1 MQKSRSQIALEMY
14 RPRFPFLFQMDSYMH
29 SFHKQLPPDVTD
41 IYNYFSSRGGKYDK
55 ITFFGLQEDLI
66 NFSGSNIIN
75 EEMLDWGLP
84 ILQEHFFNVA
94 GLVNEEGFRSLLRK
108 HKGALPLEIK
118 ALPEGIIVPANTP
131 LFTVHATDPEFQWLA
146 TAVETSLSHNWAT
159 TTAATK
165 GWHDRRLVGS
175 FMLRTGGNTDGL
187 DYKIHDFGQRG
198 SSSDQSAARVGAAY
212 LLNSKGSDTLISLPW
227 LMAYYNTEKVW
238 SNSIAAM
245 CHMTVTSWGRK
256 NEAQAYKNMF
266 KEFPD
271 GYAAVVSDSFDIY
284 HTCKNIHGK
293 ELKGD
298 ILARNGVT
306 VIRPDSG
313 YAPKVVCELLEIL
326 GEAFG
331 TTRTPQGYKLLNPKI
346 RMIWGDG
353 INSEMF
359 ECILQEMCR
368 NYWAADNL
376 AFGEGGERHQ
386 KIHRD
391 TLKMAYK
398 CSAAEIAGDWVGVSK
413 DPVTDPGKK
422 SLEGRFSV
430 IEDADGKI
438 LTVPYGS
445 VPEDQDLLKTV
456 FLNGVVTKAWT
467 FEEVLETH
475 AKYSAKYPLVSA

>member
-1 MQKSRSQIALEMY
+1 MSKTRSQIALEMY
-14 RPRFPFLFQMDSYMH
+14 RPRYPFLFQMDSYMH
-29 SFHKQLPPDVTD
+29 SFHRQLPPGITD

-55 ITFFGLQEDLI
+55 VVFFGLQEDLV
-66 NFSGSNIIN
+66 NFSGNNVISK
-75 EEMLDWGLP
+75 EMLDWGFP
-84 ILQEHFFNVA
+84 ILKEHFFDLDIVD
-94 GLVNEEGFRSLLRK
+94 EEGFRSLLEK

-118 ALPEGIIVPANTP
+118 ALPEGIIVPANVP

-165 GWHDRRLVGS
+165 GWHDRRLVGG
-175 FMLRTGGNTDGL
+175 FMLRTNGHTLGL

-212 LLNSKGSDTLISLPW
+212 ILNSKGSDTLLSVPW
-227 LMAYYNTEKVW
+227 LMAYYDTEKVW

-245 CHMTVTSWGRK
+245 CHMTVTSWTRPK
-256 NEAQAYKNMF
+256 ESKAYKNMCE
-266 KEFPD
+266 EFPE
-271 GYAAVVSDSFDIY
+271 GFIAMVSDSYDIY
-284 HTCKNIHGK
+284 HTCKEIFGK
-293 ELKGD
+293 ELKAT
-298 ILARNGVT
+298 ILKRNGVT

-313 YAPKVVCELLEIL
+313 YAPKVVIDLLTIL

-331 TTRTPQGYKLLNPKI
+331 TEMTPQGYKMLNPKV

-368 NYWAADNL
+368 SYWAADNI

-391 TLKMAYK
+391 LLKMAYK
-398 CSAAEIAGDWVGVSK
+398 CSAAEIDGEWVGVSK

-430 IEDADGKI
+430 IEDADGI
-438 LTVPYGS
+438 IRCVPFGS
-445 VPEDQDLLKTV
+445 VPEEQDLLKTV
-456 FLNGVVTKAWT
+456 FLNGVVTKKWT

-475 AKYSAKYPLVSA
+475 AHYSSKYPLQSA